1 MRPLRKEC
9 DKIAYCYGNAM
20 VLIDH
25 TGVFMFEF
33 TIELAGKRIGIVS
46 RYEEIREMCAEY
58 LTDEAPDFIVESNRE
73 VMEREWQKYLREAK
87 VENQTIYLYPRPY
100 LETLA
105 IYRMIAERM
114 MDFDTILF
122 HGSVVSVDGEGYL
135 FTATS
140 GTGKSTHT
148 ANWRKVF
155 GDRAV
160 MVNDDKPLL
169 RITGDQVLV
178 YGTPWDGKHRLS
190 TNTVVPLKG
199 LCILTRAEENHIEKI
214 TVAEAIP
221 MLLQQCYRP
230 ADPVQ
235 LSKVLKLL
243 DKLSTRTGL
252 YRLGCNMDPEA
263 AIVAY
268 NGMNGKDETL

>member
-1 MRPLRKEC
+1 
-9 DKIAYCYGNAM
+9 M
-20 VLIDH
+20 VD
-25 TGVFMFEF
+25 F
-33 TIELAGKRIGIVS
+33 TIALAGMNIGINA
-46 RYEEIREMCAEY
+46 RFDEIKTMCADY
-58 LTDEAPDFIVESNRE
+58 LTDAQPDFVLTSSPEAILNEY
-73 VMEREWQKYLREAK
+73 KKCLREAE
-87 VENQTIYLYPRPY
+87 VENLPMTLFPQPY
-100 LETLA
+100 METLA

-135 FTATS
+135 FTAKS

-155 GDRAV
+155 GQRAV

-169 RITGDQVLV
+169 RITEDQVLV
-178 YGTPWDGKHRLS
+178 CGTPWDGKHRLS
-190 TNTVVPLKG
+190 TNMVVPLKG
-199 LCILTRAEENHIEKI
+199 LCILTRAEENRIEKI
-214 TVAEAIP
+214 SVAEAMP

-230 ADPVQ
+230 ADPAQ
-235 LSKVLKLL
+235 LSKVLYLL

-252 YRLGCNMDPEA
+252 YRLGCNMNPEA

-268 NGMNGKDETL
+268 EGMNRKDNGL

>member
-1 MRPLRKEC
+1 
-9 DKIAYCYGNAM
+9 
-20 VLIDH
+20 
-25 TGVFMFEF
+25 MFEF
-33 TIELAGKRIGIVS
+33 TIKLAGLRIGIVS
-46 RYEEIREMCAEY
+46 RYDRIQTMCADY
-58 LTDEAPDFIVESNRE
+58 LTDEAPDFTLTSTPDA
-73 VMEREWQKYLREAK
+73 VMYEWKKYLREAQR
-87 VENQTIYLYPRPY
+87 ENQTIYLHPQSYM
-100 LETLA
+100 ETLA

-114 MDFDTILF
+114 MEFDTILF

-155 GDRAV
+155 GDRAI
-160 MVNDDKPLL
+160 MINDDKPLL
-169 RITGDQVLV
+169 KITEDQVLV

-214 TVAEAIP
+214 PVAEALP

-230 ADPVQ
+230 SDPAQ
-235 LSKVLKLL
+235 LTKVLMLL

-252 YRLGCNMDPEA
+252 YRLGCNMEPEA
-263 AIVAY
+263 AIIAY
-268 NGMNGKDETL
+268 EGMNRKDEMQ